1 MNVTDRRQFLARVL
15 ACASPLGWPRS
26 AWSQPRLAASPFGLG
41 VASGSPG
48 ADSVVLLQSRP
59 ETVWS
64 RKPRDQVTTGNSR
77 GMAGLVH
84 TLVRG
89 VSVKTTK

>member
-1 MNVTDRRQFLARVL
+1 MAKRVE
-15 ACASPLGWPRS
+15 AH
-26 AWSQPRLAASPFGLG
+26 FGSHQDIEWAIDAG
-41 VASGSPG
+41 RPG